1 MDGGYTGLCRRLIS
15 EAGASI
21 GDEVLVVTRKG
32 EYRGFLMMRY
42 ELGAADHIVLK
53 LANGY
58 NIGVKVWDD
67 SRVVKLSE
75 SRPPSFR
82 AVEPP
87 PPDPGLPHVAV
98 ISTGG
103 TIASRVDY
111 RTGGVRPALTASDL
125 LSAVPELSG
134 IARISAEVLMSIY
147 SENMNPRNWALM
159 AERVDSLLRSDVDGV
174 VIAHGTDTMG
184 YSAAALSFV
193 LQQPPKPVVLVGSQ
207 RSSDRPSSD
216 AALNLVA
223 AVDIAAK
230 APIAEVGVCMHLGH
244 SDDVIAFHRGVRV
257 VKLHTSS
264 RSAFKSVNCEPL
276 ALWTRSGLKIQAEKY
291 HRRGGD
297 DYRFMPG
304 FDERALLL
312 KFYPG
317 MSPEVLEVLRERL
330 CLRGVVLEGTG
341 LGHVSSSFI
350 PTLKRLRD
358 EGVFVGMTSQCR
370 YGRVDMLVYDNG
382 RDLLRAGV
390 VPLDNMLAE
399 TALVKLMWVLARAE
413 EYEEVKR
420 LMATNLVGEMGGRS
434 MPEGVG

>member
-1 MDGGYTGLCRRLIS
+1 V
-15 EAGASI
+15 
-21 GDEVLVVTRKG
+21 GDEVLVATRKG

-58 NIGVKVWDD
+58 NIGVRVWED
-67 SRVVKLSE
+67 SKLVKLSE
-75 SRPPSFR
+75 TRPPSFR
-82 AVEPP
+82 VVEPP
-87 PPDPGLPHVAV
+87 PPNTELPHVAV

-125 LSAVPELSG
+125 LSVVPELSQ

-147 SENMNPRNWALM
+147 SENMTASHWTRI
-159 AERVDSLLRSDVDGV
+159 AERVDTLLRSDIEGV
-174 VIAHGTDTMG
+174 VVAHGTDTMG
-184 YSAAALSFV
+184 YTAAALSFA
-193 LQQPPKPVVLVGSQ
+193 LQHTPKPVVLVGSQ

-223 AVDIAAK
+223 AVNIAARS
-230 APIAEVGVCMHLGH
+230 PIAEVGVCMHRGH

-264 RSAFKSVNCEPL
+264 RSAFKSINGEPL
-276 ALWTRSGLKIQAEKY
+276 AFWSRAGLKILVGDY
-291 HRRGGD
+291 HRRGEG
-297 DYRFMPG
+297 DYRFMQG

-312 KFYPG
+312 KFHPS
-317 MSPEVLEVLRERL
+317 MSPEVLEILRERL
-330 CLRGVVLEGTG
+330 GLRGVVLEGTG

-350 PTLKRLRD
+350 PTLRRLTAD
-358 EGVFVGMTSQCR
+358 GVFVGMTSQCR
-370 YGRVDMLVYDNG
+370 HGRVDMLVYDNG

-390 VPLDNMLAE
+390 VPLDDMLSE
-399 TALVKLMWVLARAE
+399 TALVKLMWVLARASDF
-413 EYEEVKR
+413 EEVKR
-420 LMATNLVGEMGGRS
+420 LMTTNLVGEMGGRS
-434 MPEGVG
+434 MPEIGG